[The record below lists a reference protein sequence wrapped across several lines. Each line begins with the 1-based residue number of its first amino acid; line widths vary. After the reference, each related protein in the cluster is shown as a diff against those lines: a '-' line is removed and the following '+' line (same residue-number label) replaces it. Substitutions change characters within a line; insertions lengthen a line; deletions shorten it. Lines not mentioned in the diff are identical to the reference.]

1 MATVKTTK
9 LYGALIVVGA
19 FFIAVFALW
28 HRPRKKEKTSEL
40 HPTLLIRPEKSVFAF
55 SSNFKAG
62 ALKY

>member
-40 HPTLLIRPEKSVFAF
+40 LLIRPEKSVFAF